1 MVWPSEL
8 QQNKFFRRQ
17 GTPDGNGDDT
27 IGDFSILKQ
36 LVTADPDVQR
46 FLIRAFQY
54 VIARFAIDGFRI
66 DTIRFLKGDSRV
78 SSAIPCASSP

>member
-1 MVWPSEL
+1 
-8 QQNKFFRRQ
+8 
-17 GTPDGNGDDT
+17 
-27 IGDFSILKQ
+27 
-36 LVTADPDVQR
+36 VTADPDVQR